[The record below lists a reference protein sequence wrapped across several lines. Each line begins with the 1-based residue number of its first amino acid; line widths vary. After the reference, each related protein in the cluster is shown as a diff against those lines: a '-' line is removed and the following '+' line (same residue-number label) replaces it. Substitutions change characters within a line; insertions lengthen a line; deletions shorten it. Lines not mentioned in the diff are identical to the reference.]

1 MPSAFFAARAK
12 SVFTRLAGA
21 GTLTSMK
28 AEIILSDFIFIDG
41 DREVLADMRDDARK
55 NGIYRLRGVQ
65 TCEVREEYSTE
76 SGETFYEIK
85 VTVRQRGMD
94 GDESK
99 FRIYLALPEEM
110 CEKLSTAWQHYK
122 ENKTFFKYDTSACR
136 LNMVMDEALAA
147 QMSAA
152 VRELQVS
159 DNPKCGCRAAELF
172 AFSEA

>member
-1 MPSAFFAARAK
+1 
-12 SVFTRLAGA
+12 
-21 GTLTSMK
+21 MK

-41 DREVLADMRDDARK
+41 DREILADMRDDARK

-65 TCEVREEYSTE
+65 ACEVREEYSTE
-76 SGETFYEIK
+76 CGETFYEIR

-110 CEKLSTAWQHYK
+110 CEKLSTAWQHYR

-136 LNMVMDEALAA
+136 LNLVMDDALAA
-147 QMSAA
+147 RMGEA